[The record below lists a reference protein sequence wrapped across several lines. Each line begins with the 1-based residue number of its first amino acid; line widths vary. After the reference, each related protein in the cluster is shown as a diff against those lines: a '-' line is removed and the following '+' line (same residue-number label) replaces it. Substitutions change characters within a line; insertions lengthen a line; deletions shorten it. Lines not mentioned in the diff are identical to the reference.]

1 MIEDLTPELNPRR
14 SRDRE
19 PVDVEGVRR
28 RDEIRREASIR
39 AESSRDDD
47 DDMEA
52 RAEEPASK
60 VRKTGGKPQF
70 SFEEDAPP
78 SARIKVIGVGGGGC
92 NAVNRMIE
100 AGVEG
105 VQFAAVNTDEQALRV
120 SRAQIKLQIGGKLT
134 GGRGAGSNPEIGRK
148 AALEDTER
156 LIELLSE
163 SDMVFVTAGL
173 GGGTGTGAA
182 PIVASLAKELG
193 ALTVAVVTKP
203 FAFEGVQRMEV
214 ADEGIRELAETV
226 DTVVTIPNE
235 RLLDVVERGT
245 SFFEAFQIADDILR
259 QAVQGISDI
268 ITIPG
273 IINRDFA
280 DVRTI
285 MHGMG
290 YAVMGTAIAG
300 GSSAA
305 VEAARKAVS
314 SPLLED
320 ASIEGARGIL
330 INITGSSRL
339 SLHEVHEASTII
351 QRAADP
357 GANIIFGCVLN
368 EDMGENVKITVIATG
383 FREQAMFNTDPR
395 HEGANSHTKV
405 RTMPFR
411 TEPQSRV
418 RTAVAGGALPP
429 RGQETAV
436 AEAEEETPKVD
447 VNDMEQPAFLRRR
460 LERE

>member
-1 MIEDLTPELNPRR
+1 MNEHGNHEAPAPRPQ
-14 SRDRE
+14 SDRDS
-19 PVDVEGVRR
+19 
-28 RDEIRREASIR
+28 A
-39 AESSRDDD
+39 DDG
-47 DDMEA
+47 
-52 RAEEPASK
+52 PPK
-60 VRKTGGKPQF
+60 YQ
-70 SFEEDAPP
+70 FEEDLKPT
-78 SARIKVIGVGGGGC
+78 ARIKVIGVGGGGC

-120 SRAQIKLQIGGKLT
+120 SRAEIKLQIGAKLT
-134 GGRGAGSNPEIGRK
+134 AGRGAGSNPEVGRK

-163 SDMVFVTAGL
+163 SDMVFVTSGL

-203 FAFEGVQRMEV
+203 FLFEGVQRMRV
-214 ADEGIRELAETV
+214 ADEGIKELAETV

-235 RLLDVVERGT
+235 RLLEVVERGT
-245 SFFEAFQIADDILR
+245 SFFEAFNIADDILR

-290 YAVMGTAIAG
+290 YAVMGTAVAG
-300 GSSAA
+300 GPSSA

-351 QRAADP
+351 QRSADP
-357 GANIIFGCVLN
+357 DANIIFGCVLD
-368 EDMGENVKITVIATG
+368 EDMGEDVKITVIATG
-383 FREQAMFNTDPR
+383 FRSDQTAVGDYRAEAAAAG
-395 HEGANSHTKV
+395 HGKV
-405 RTMPFR
+405 RTMPVR
-411 TEPQSRV
+411 ERDPNRDEQGRPRRDPLNPLGSPARRAEPAAD
-418 RTAVAGGALPP
+418 AVATATEEAP
-429 RGQETAV
+429 QE
-436 AEAEEETPKVD
+436 PSRSVD
-447 VNDMEQPAFLRRR
+447 PADLEQPAFLRRR
-460 LERE
+460 LERD

>member
-1 MIEDLTPELNPRR
+1 MNEERR
-14 SRDRE
+14 THE
-19 PVDVEGVRR
+19 PQENAPVNDA
-28 RDEIRREASIR
+28 ASP
-39 AESSRDDD
+39 DD
-47 DDMEA
+47 A
-52 RAEEPASK
+52 PK
-60 VRKTGGKPQF
+60 YV
-70 SFEEDAPP
+70 FEEDLRPT
-78 SARIKVIGVGGGGC
+78 ARIKVIGVGGGGC

-120 SRAQIKLQIGGKLT
+120 SRAQIKLQIGAKLT
-134 GGRGAGSNPEIGRK
+134 AGRGAGSNPEIGRK

-163 SDMVFVTAGL
+163 SDMVFVTSGL

-203 FAFEGVQRMEV
+203 FQFEGVQRMRV
-214 ADEGIRELAETV
+214 ADEGIKELAETV

-235 RLLDVVERGT
+235 RLLEVVERGT
-245 SFFEAFQIADDILR
+245 SFFEAFNIADDILR

-300 GSSAA
+300 GPSAA

-351 QRAADP
+351 QRSADP
-357 GANIIFGCVLN
+357 DANIIFGCVLN
-368 EDMGENVKITVIATG
+368 EEMSEDVKITVIATG
-383 FREQAMFNTDPR
+383 FRSDQTAVGDHR
-395 HEGANSHTKV
+395 AEGAAAAHGGKV
-405 RTMPFR
+405 RTMPVR
-411 TEPQSRV
+411 EDLDEQGRRREPLAPLPGASRYT
-418 RTAVAGGALPP
+418 REAEPAAASATDTAVADPA
-429 RGQETAV
+429 T
-436 AEAEEETPKVD
+436 EETQGVD
-447 VNDMEQPAFLRRR
+447 PHDLDQPAFLRRR

>member
-1 MIEDLTPELNPRR
+1 MERGAERPAIEEAEAPNSALKY
-14 SRDRE
+14 SF
-19 PVDVEGVRR
+19 
-28 RDEIRREASIR
+28 DEDIR
-39 AESSRDDD
+39 
-47 DDMEA
+47 
-52 RAEEPASK
+52 
-60 VRKTGGKPQF
+60 
-70 SFEEDAPP
+70 P

-105 VQFAAVNTDEQALRV
+105 IQFAAVNTDEQALRV

-134 GGRGAGSNPEIGRK
+134 AGRGAGSNPEIGRK

-203 FAFEGVQRMEV
+203 FQFEGYQRMDAAE
-214 ADEGIRELAETV
+214 EGLKELAETV

-235 RLLDVVERGT
+235 RLLEVVERGT
-245 SFFEAFQIADDILR
+245 SFFEAFRIADDILR

-290 YAVMGTAIAG
+290 YAVMGTAVAG

-320 ASIEGARGIL
+320 ATIEGARGIL
-330 INITGSSRL
+330 INITGSSAL

-357 GANIIFGCVLN
+357 AANIIFGCVMN
-368 EDMGENVKITVIATG
+368 EQMGEQVKITVIATG
-383 FREQAMFNTDPR
+383 FRSDQTAVGDNRKDAAGVMA
-395 HEGANSHTKV
+395 GSKV
-405 RTMPFR
+405 RTMPVR
-411 TEPQSRV
+411 ENPPSRSM
-418 RTAVAGGALPP
+418 P
-429 RGQETAV
+429 RPASWSARSEQQPEEA
-436 AEAEEETPKVD
+436 AEAEAETNESDVD
-447 VNDMEQPAFLRRR
+447 TQDLDQPAILRRR

>member
-1 MIEDLTPELNPRR
+1 MSKSP
-14 SRDRE
+14 
-19 PVDVEGVRR
+19 
-28 RDEIRREASIR
+28 RDEEIMDLEQ
-39 AESSRDDD
+39 ESSSEEQDSGISYEFEDDL
-47 DDMEA
+47 
-52 RAEEPASK
+52 R
-60 VRKTGGKPQF
+60 
-70 SFEEDAPP
+70 P

-105 VQFAAVNTDEQALRV
+105 IQFAAVNTDEQALRV
-120 SRAQIKLQIGGKLT
+120 SRAQIKLQIGAKLT
-134 GGRGAGSNPEIGRK
+134 AGRGAGSSPEIGRK

-156 LIELLSE
+156 LIELLSD
-163 SDMVFVTAGL
+163 SDMVFVTTGL

-203 FAFEGVQRMEV
+203 FLFEGHQRLRAAE
-214 ADEGIRELAETV
+214 AGLKELAETV

-235 RLLDVVERGT
+235 RLLEVVDRGT
-245 SFFEAFQIADDILR
+245 SFFESFRIADDILR

-290 YAVMGTAIAG
+290 YAVMGTAVAG

-339 SLHEVHEASTII
+339 SLHEVHEASSII
-351 QRAADP
+351 QRAADQD
-357 GANIIFGCVLN
+357 ANIIFGCVLN
-368 EDMGENVKITVIATG
+368 EEMGEEVKITVIATG
-383 FREQAMFNTDPR
+383 FNQLSHASRIDANETMDRTNVRSMPTREDPAR
-395 HEGANSHTKV
+395 
-405 RTMPFR
+405 RR
-411 TEPQSRV
+411 RY
-418 RTAVAGGALPP
+418 AVAGADVGVQPPIRPQEGQPVRLPTTEP
-429 RGQETAV
+429 ELEPV
-436 AEAEEETPKVD
+436 AEMVGED
-447 VNDMEQPAFLRRR
+447 IDQPAYYRRR
-460 LERE
+460 MEREL

>member
-1 MIEDLTPELNPRR
+1 MSESTRDQEVVDQESGSDDSGISYEFEDDLR
-14 SRDRE
+14 
-19 PVDVEGVRR
+19 
-28 RDEIRREASIR
+28 
-39 AESSRDDD
+39 
-47 DDMEA
+47 
-52 RAEEPASK
+52 
-60 VRKTGGKPQF
+60 
-70 SFEEDAPP
+70 P

-105 VQFAAVNTDEQALRV
+105 IQFAAVNTDEQALRV
-120 SRAQIKLQIGGKLT
+120 SRAQIKLQIGAKLT
-134 GGRGAGSNPEIGRK
+134 SGRGAGSSPEIGRK

-156 LIELLSE
+156 LIELLSD
-163 SDMVFVTAGL
+163 SDMVFVTTGL

-203 FAFEGVQRMEV
+203 FLFEGHQRLKAAE
-214 ADEGIRELAETV
+214 AGLKELAETV

-235 RLLDVVERGT
+235 RLLEVVDHGT
-245 SFFEAFQIADDILR
+245 SFFESFRIADDILR

-273 IINRDFA
+273 IINRDFS

-290 YAVMGTAIAG
+290 YAVMGTAVAG

-339 SLHEVHEASTII
+339 SLHEVHEASSII

-357 GANIIFGCVLN
+357 DANIIFGCVLN
-368 EDMGENVKITVIATG
+368 EEMGEEVKLTVIATG
-383 FREQAMFNTDPR
+383 FNGLNSGTRTDTTETTDR
-395 HEGANSHTKV
+395 SNV
-405 RTMPFR
+405 RTMPNR
-411 TEPQSRV
+411 EDQARRRRYAVAAGDSGLQPPIRPQEGQPPRLPTEPEME
-418 RTAVAGGALPP
+418 P
-429 RGQETAV
+429 V
-436 AEAEEETPKVD
+436 AEMVGD
-447 VNDMEQPAFLRRR
+447 DIDQPAYYRRR
-460 LERE
+460 MEREL

>member
-1 MIEDLTPELNPRR
+1 MSKSPQDEEVLDQ
-14 SRDRE
+14 E
-19 PVDVEGVRR
+19 PN
-28 RDEIRREASIR
+28 REAQDSGISY
-39 AESSRDDD
+39 E
-47 DDMEA
+47 
-52 RAEEPASK
+52 
-60 VRKTGGKPQF
+60 
-70 SFEEDAPP
+70 FEEDLRP

-105 VQFAAVNTDEQALRV
+105 IQFAAVNTDEQALRV
-120 SRAQIKLQIGGKLT
+120 SRAQIKLQIGAKLT
-134 GGRGAGSNPEIGRK
+134 AGRGAGSSPEVGRK

-156 LIELLSE
+156 LIELLSDC
-163 SDMVFVTAGL
+163 DMVFVTTGL

-203 FAFEGVQRMEV
+203 FMFEGHQRLKAAE
-214 ADEGIRELAETV
+214 AGLKELAETV

-235 RLLDVVERGT
+235 RLLEVVDRGT
-245 SFFEAFQIADDILR
+245 SFFESFRIADDILR

-290 YAVMGTAIAG
+290 YAVMGTAVAG

-339 SLHEVHEASTII
+339 SLHEVHEASSII
-351 QRAADP
+351 QKAADQD
-357 GANIIFGCVLN
+357 ANIIFGCVLD
-368 EDMGENVKITVIATG
+368 EEMGEDVKITVIATG
-383 FREQAMFNTDPR
+383 FNGLSSHARHDHTETADRSNVRSMPHREDPAR
-395 HEGANSHTKV
+395 
-405 RTMPFR
+405 RR
-411 TEPQSRV
+411 RY
-418 RTAVAGGALPP
+418 AVASGDPGVQPPIRPQEGQPAQLPVEP
-429 RGQETAV
+429 ELEPV
-436 AEAEEETPKVD
+436 AEMAGD
-447 VNDMEQPAFLRRR
+447 DIDQPAYYRRR
-460 LERE
+460 MEREL

>member
-1 MIEDLTPELNPRR
+1 M
-14 SRDRE
+14 
-19 PVDVEGVRR
+19 
-28 RDEIRREASIR
+28 
-39 AESSRDDD
+39 
-47 DDMEA
+47 
-52 RAEEPASK
+52 
-60 VRKTGGKPQF
+60 
-70 SFEEDAPP
+70 
-78 SARIKVIGVGGGGC
+78 
-92 NAVNRMIE
+92 
-100 AGVEG
+100 
-105 VQFAAVNTDEQALRV
+105 NTDEQALRV
-120 SRAQIKLQIGGKLT
+120 SRAQIKLQIGAKLT
-134 GGRGAGSNPEIGRK
+134 SGRGAGSSPEIGRK

-156 LIELLSE
+156 LIELLSD
-163 SDMVFVTAGL
+163 SDMVFVTTGL

-203 FAFEGVQRMEV
+203 FLFEGHQRLKAAE
-214 ADEGIRELAETV
+214 AGLKELAETV

-235 RLLDVVERGT
+235 RLLEVVDRGT
-245 SFFEAFQIADDILR
+245 SFFESFRIADDILR

-273 IINRDFA
+273 IINRDFS

-290 YAVMGTAIAG
+290 YAVMGTAVAG

-339 SLHEVHEASTII
+339 SLHEVHEASSII

-357 GANIIFGCVLN
+357 DANIIFGCVLN
-368 EDMGENVKITVIATG
+368 EEMGEEVKLTVIATG
-383 FREQAMFNTDPR
+383 FNGLNSGTRTDTTETTDR
-395 HEGANSHTKV
+395 SNV
-405 RTMPFR
+405 RTMPNR
-411 TEPQSRV
+411 EDQARRRRYAVAAGDSGLQPPIRPQEGQPPRLPTEPEME
-418 RTAVAGGALPP
+418 P
-429 RGQETAV
+429 V
-436 AEAEEETPKVD
+436 AEMVGD
-447 VNDMEQPAFLRRR
+447 DIDQPAYYRRR
-460 LERE
+460 MEREL